1 MPSPRRTRS
10 NSLISS
16 HRLKSMNDQK
26 PAAPV
31 RGGGGFLRIRLDL
44 AYDGG
49 PFSGWAVQPG
59 RRTVQG
65 TLEEA
70 LALLIRRPVRV
81 TVAGRTDA
89 GVHARGQV
97 VHVDLTEARVAGPEP
112 RRRAGSRRRAAAPP
126 PRCPQPR
133 TRGPHRGHRG
143 PRGRPS
149 HPRAST
155 PGSPPSG
162 AVTATGSRTARPSGT
177 RWAAPRRCGTRTRWT
192 SGCSTKGAS
201 QLLGLQDF
209 RSYCKPREGATTI
222 RELQR
227 FEFARGADGV
237 IVATVQA
244 DAFCHNMV
252 RSLVGSALYVGEGVE
267 TPGWLLR
274 TAARPAAGRQV
285 RAGRP
290 ASAGAGGSGLPLGQ
304 RAAGPGRADARPAP
318 VARAPGPNRPDPG
331 ARRPAGPPRR
341 EAPR

>member
-1 MPSPRRTRS
+1 
-10 NSLISS
+10 
-16 HRLKSMNDQK
+16 MNDQK

-31 RGGGGFLRIRLDL
+31 RGGGGFLRVRLDL

-70 LALLIRRPVRV
+70 IALLIRRPIRV

-97 VHVDLTEARVAGPEP
+97 VHVDFSETEWLGLNRGVELDPAVALLRRLRGALSRGLGDLTGAIEVHKVTIAPEGFDARFAALWRRYSYRIADGPARWDP
-112 RRRAGSRRRAAAPP
+112 L
-126 PRCPQPR
+126 
-133 TRGPHRGHRG
+133 
-143 PRGRPS
+143 GR
-149 HPRAST
+149 
-155 PGSPPSG
+155 
-162 AVTATGSRTARPSGT
+162 TATLWHQEQLDVGLLNE
-177 RWAAPRRCGTRTRWT
+177 
-192 SGCSTKGAS
+192 GAS

-252 RSLVGSALYVGEGVE
+252 RSLVGSALYVGAGIEE
-267 TPGWLLR
+267 PGWLYRRLLDR
-274 TAARPAAGRQV
+274 QRDAKSVLAAPHPLVLEEVAY
-285 RAGRP
+285 P
-290 ASAGAGGSGLPLGQ
+290 SACGML
-304 RAAGPGRADARPAP
+304 
-318 VARAPGPNRPDPG
+318 ARAELTR
-331 ARRPAGPPRR
+331 ATRQ
-341 EAPR
+341 

>member
-1 MPSPRRTRS
+1 
-10 NSLISS
+10 
-16 HRLKSMNDQK
+16 MNDQK

-31 RGGGGFLRIRLDL
+31 RGGGGFLRVRLDL

-70 LALLIRRPVRV
+70 LALLIRRPIRV

-97 VHVDLTEARVAGPEP
+97 VHVDFTEAEWLGLNRGVELDPAVALL
-112 RRRAGSRRRAAAPP
+112 RRLRGALSR
-126 PRCPQPR
+126 
-133 TRGPHRGHRG
+133 GLGDL
-143 PRGRPS
+143 
-149 HPRAST
+149 
-155 PGSPPSG
+155 
-162 AVTATGSRTARPSGT
+162 TGSIEVHKVTIAPEGFDARFSALWRRYSYRIADGPLLWDPLGRSATLWHQEPLDVGLLNEG
-177 RWAAPRRCGTRTRWT
+177 AA
-192 SGCSTKGAS
+192 

-237 IVATVQA
+237 LVATVQA

-252 RSLVGSALYVGEGVE
+252 RSLVGSALFVGAGIEE
-267 TPGWLLR
+267 PGWLHERLIAR
-274 TAARPAAGRQV
+274 QRDAKSVLAAPHPLVLEEVAYPTA
-285 RAGRP
+285 
-290 ASAGAGGSGLPLGQ
+290 SGLL
-304 RAAGPGRADARPAP
+304 
-318 VARAPGPNRPDPG
+318 ARAELTR
-331 ARRPAGPPRR
+331 AMRQ
-341 EAPR
+341 